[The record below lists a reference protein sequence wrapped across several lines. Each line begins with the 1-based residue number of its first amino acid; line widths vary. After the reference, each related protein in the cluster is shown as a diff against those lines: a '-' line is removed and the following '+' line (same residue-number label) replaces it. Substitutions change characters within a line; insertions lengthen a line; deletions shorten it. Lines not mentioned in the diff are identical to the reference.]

1 MDISEKEKDSEKRE
15 HPRIKYSGHI
25 FFTTPEGFFEGDLIN
40 YSQNGLYI
48 RTTNILMVGEIITFA
63 LPYLDGHVKRRG
75 KVVWANESG
84 FGVELQREP

>member
-1 MDISEKEKDSEKRE
+1 MNNSEKKKDSDKRK
-15 HPRIKYSGHI
+15 HSRKKFSGHI

-40 YSQNGLYI
+40 YSQNGLFI

-63 LPYLDGHVKRRG
+63 LPYSDDHAKRRG

-84 FGVELQREP
+84 FGVELLKEP